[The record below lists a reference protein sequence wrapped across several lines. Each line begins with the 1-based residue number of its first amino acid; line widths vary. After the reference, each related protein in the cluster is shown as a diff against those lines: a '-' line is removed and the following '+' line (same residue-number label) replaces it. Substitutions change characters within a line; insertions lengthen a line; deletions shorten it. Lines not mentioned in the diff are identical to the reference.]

1 MRPDKKE
8 TERASHLFPR
18 GRNKKGLVQFL
29 ALMSRVRS
37 RQVSVEDHCRCKSS
51 EADKL
56 TAADQGCV
64 LIVGYAIA
72 STSKVR
78 SIMASLPSAQ
88 RASRHR
94 FRSRA
99 HWLRPT
105 GGGFGATD
113 WGGLRTAVIAL
124 IELVRGVP
132 MLVALYVS
140 SFIVPMMIP
149 GVQVNLFDRFRLH
162 GAIRALQVSPYFL
175 GHPPVSVA
183 ATLATAG
190 PLKFGGIVRRRSLR
204 CNAAAISWRCRSAIF
219 DDHN

>member
-1 MRPDKKE
+1 
-8 TERASHLFPR
+8 
-18 GRNKKGLVQFL
+18 
-29 ALMSRVRS
+29 MSRVRS
-37 RQVSVEDHCRCKSS
+37 RQVSVEDHCRCKSN

-78 SIMASLPSAQ
+78 SIMASLPSHKGPPDIDFGAV
-88 RASRHR
+88 RIGCA
-94 FRSRA
+94 
-99 HWLRPT
+99 PT

-149 GVQVNLFDRFRLH
+149 GVQVNLFVSVIASGFTAPHGRSRFRLISS
-162 GAIRALQVSPYFL
+162 AIRP
-175 GHPPVSVA
+175 
-183 ATLATAG
+183 
-190 PLKFGGIVRRRSLR
+190 
-204 CNAAAISWRCRSAIF
+204 
-219 DDHN
+219 

>member
-1 MRPDKKE
+1 MQE
-8 TERASHLFPR
+8 
-18 GRNKKGLVQFL
+18 Q
-29 ALMSRVRS
+29 RS
-37 RQVSVEDHCRCKSS
+37 RQAHRGGS
-51 EADKL
+51 
-56 TAADQGCV
+56 GCV

-72 STSKVR
+72 STSKVG

-94 FRSRA
+94 FRSRT

-113 WGGLRTAVIAL
+113 WGGLRNAVIAL
-124 IELVRGVP
+124 IKLVRGVP
-132 MLVALYVS
+132 MLVALYLS

-149 GVQVNLFDRFRLH
+149 GVQVNLFVSVIASGFTAPYGRSRFRLISS
-162 GAIRALQVSPYFL
+162 AI
-175 GHPPVSVA
+175 PPVRVA

-190 PLKFGGIVRRRSLR
+190 PLKFGGIIRRRSLR

>member
-1 MRPDKKE
+1 
-8 TERASHLFPR
+8 
-18 GRNKKGLVQFL
+18 
-29 ALMSRVRS
+29 
-37 RQVSVEDHCRCKSS
+37 
-51 EADKL
+51 
-56 TAADQGCV
+56 
-64 LIVGYAIA
+64 
-72 STSKVR
+72 
-78 SIMASLPSAQ
+78 MASLPSAQ

-149 GVQVNLFDRFRLH
+149 GVQVNLFVSVIASGFTAPYGRSRFRLISS
-162 GAIRALQVSPYFL
+162 AIRP
-175 GHPPVSVA
+175 
-183 ATLATAG
+183 
-190 PLKFGGIVRRRSLR
+190 
-204 CNAAAISWRCRSAIF
+204 
-219 DDHN
+219 